1 MPVSLPAAGAGY
13 TPFMFATYNFLVG
26 FHNLLRWVVVLG
38 GVWALINMVRGLATQ
53 AAWTQQ
59 AGLSARVFTYG
70 LHLQLLV
77 GLVMYGLLPAI
88 GRASSGPIDARV
100 SLVAHAGFMIL
111 AVIAAQVGTS
121 TARRASNDRAKY
133 LRSTVAY
140 AVAMLLI
147 FWMTPWGRSLIPWA

>member
-1 MPVSLPAAGAGY
+1 
-13 TPFMFATYNFLVG
+13 MFATYNFLVG

-38 GVWALINMVRGLATQ
+38 GIWALVTMVRGLATQ
-53 AAWTQQ
+53 AAWTKQ

-88 GRASSGPIDARV
+88 GRASTGPIDGRV

-111 AVIAAQVGTS
+111 AVIVAQLGTS
-121 TARRASNDRAKY
+121 TARRASDDRAKY
-133 LRSTVAY
+133 TRSAVAY
-140 AVAMLLI
+140 AVAMALI
-147 FWMTPWGRSLIPWA
+147 LWMTPWMRSLVPWL

>member
-1 MPVSLPAAGAGY
+1 ML
-13 TPFMFATYNFLVG
+13 ATYNFLVG

-38 GVWALINMVRGLATQ
+38 GVWALVTMIRGLATQ

-77 GLVMYGLLPAI
+77 GLIMYGLLPAI
-88 GRASSGPIDARV
+88 GRASTGPIDARV
-100 SLVAHAGFMIL
+100 SLVAHAGFMVL

-121 TARRASNDRAKY
+121 TARRAADDRAKY
-133 LRSTVAY
+133 MRSTIAY
-140 AVAMLLI
+140 AVALLLI
-147 FWMTPWGRSLIPWA
+147 FWMTPWGRSLIPWG